1 MNQKS
6 LSVKNKTHKKI
17 LSYFND
23 KKILRTF
30 KQFEGSLNIKDKF
43 AVAVSGG
50 ADSLSLAFLAKC
62 FSLKNK
68 LDVKYYLVDHKL
80 RKESSTEAKIV
91 TNILKKISI
100 NCKILTWNG
109 KKPSSNIQ
117 SVARDKRYSLL
128 VKECK
133 KNKIKYLLLGHH
145 LDDLFENFLIR
156 ILRGSGLN
164 GLISL
169 NKYSNYKDNNT
180 KILRPLLDF
189 EKKDLT
195 YLAKRIFNFFVEDPS
210 NKNENF
216 KRIRIR
222 NLLSSL
228 EKEGLDKKKFL
239 LTINNLKDSDK
250 SIKFYV
256 DKNIKKN
263 STFFKEKKILIINNF
278 FFDQSH
284 EVTFR
289 SLSFLMKLVSGKYYV
304 ARGKSINDLIKK
316 IKLNKINTKVTLGGC
331 FVEKI
336 NETILIS
343 REKSSKT

>member
-17 LSYFND
+17 LSYLKD
-23 KKILRTF
+23 KKILRIF
-30 KQFEGSLNIKDKF
+30 KEFENSLNVKDKF

-50 ADSLSLAFLAKC
+50 PDSLALAFLAKC
-62 FSLKNK
+62 FSIKHNVN
-68 LDVKYYLVDHKL
+68 VKYFIVDHKL
-80 RKESSTEAKIV
+80 RKESLSEAKTVIS
-91 TNILKKISI
+91 ILKKIGIS
-100 NCKILTWNG
+100 CKILTWKG
-109 KKPSSNIQ
+109 KKPSANVQ

-128 VKECK
+128 VEECK
-133 KNKIKYLLLGHH
+133 KNKIKNILIGHH

-164 GLISL
+164 GLVSL
-169 NKYSNYKDNNT
+169 NKTTKYKDNHT
-180 KILRPLLDF
+180 KILRPLLDL
-189 EKKDLT
+189 EKEKLIDLS
-195 YLAKRIFNFFVEDPS
+195 KRIFNFFISDPS

-222 NLLSSL
+222 SLLSSL

-263 STFFKEKKILIINNF
+263 STFFKEKKILILNKF

-284 EVTFR
+284 EVIFR
-289 SLSFLMKLVSGKYYV
+289 SLTKVIQTIGQKYYPV
-304 ARGKSINDLIKK
+304 RGKSISNLIKK
-316 IKLNKINTKVTLGGC
+316 IDSISFIKTTLGGC
-331 FVEKI
+331 FFEKI
-336 NETILIS
+336 NKSIIIS
-343 REKSSKT
+343 KEN

>member
-17 LSYFND
+17 LSYLKD
-23 KKILRTF
+23 KKILRIF
-30 KQFEGSLNIKDKF
+30 KEFEKLLNIKEKF

-50 ADSLSLAFLAKC
+50 PDSLALAFLAKC
-62 FSLKNK
+62 FSIKHNVS
-68 LDVKYYLVDHKL
+68 VKYFIVDHKL
-80 RKESSTEAKIV
+80 RKESSSEAKIV
-91 TNILKKISI
+91 VNILKKISI

-109 KKPSSNIQ
+109 KKPLANIQ
-117 SVARDKRYSLL
+117 SAARKKRYSLL
-128 VKECK
+128 VEECK
-133 KNKIKYLLLGHH
+133 KNKIKNILLGHH

-156 ILRGSGLN
+156 ILRGSGLK
-164 GLISL
+164 GLVSL
-169 NKYSNYKDNNT
+169 NKDTEYKDNNI
-180 KILRPLLDF
+180 KILRPLLDL
-189 EKKDLT
+189 EKKILTDLS
-195 YLAKRIFNFFVEDPS
+195 KKIFNFFIKDPS

-256 DKNIKKN
+256 DRNIEKN
-263 STFFKEKKILIINNF
+263 SFYSKKENTFILSIN
-278 FFDQSH
+278 FFDQAH

-289 SLSFLMKLVSGKYYV
+289 SLTKIIQKIGKKYYPV
-304 ARGKSINDLIKK
+304 RGKSISELIKK
-316 IKLNKINTKVTLGGC
+316 IKSSSSIKVTLGSC
-331 FVEKI
+331 YIEKI
-336 NETILIS
+336 NESVLIS
-343 REKSSKT
+343 REN

>member
-17 LSYFND
+17 LSYLKD
-23 KKILRTF
+23 KKILRIF
-30 KQFEGSLNIKDKF
+30 KEFENSLNIKDKF

-50 ADSLSLAFLAKC
+50 PDSLALAFLAKC
-62 FSLKNK
+62 FSIKYNVG
-68 LDVKYYLVDHKL
+68 VKYFIVDHKL
-80 RKESSTEAKIV
+80 RKESSSEAKTVIS
-91 TNILKKISI
+91 ILKKIGIS
-100 NCKILTWNG
+100 CKILTWRG
-109 KKPSSNIQ
+109 KKPLANIQ

-128 VKECK
+128 VEECK
-133 KNKIKYLLLGHH
+133 KNKINNILLGHH

-164 GLISL
+164 GLVSL
-169 NKYSNYKDNNT
+169 NKTTKYKDNHI
-180 KILRPLLDF
+180 KVLRPLLDL
-189 EKKDLT
+189 EKKKLIN
-195 YLAKRIFNFFVEDPS
+195 LSKKIFDFFIKDPS

-256 DKNIKKN
+256 DRNIKKN
-263 STFFKEKKILIINNF
+263 SIYSKKENTFILSKF
-278 FFDQSH
+278 FFDQAH
-284 EVTFR
+284 EIIFR
-289 SLSFLMKLVSGKYYV
+289 SLTKAIQKIGQKYYPV
-304 ARGKSINDLIKK
+304 RGKSISELIKK
-316 IKLNKINTKVTLGGC
+316 IKSSSSIKVTLGNC
-331 FVEKI
+331 FIEKI
-336 NETILIS
+336 NESILIS
-343 REKSSKT
+343 REN